1 MLDEGMGLAEEICVM
16 SPRKFPFLASKL
28 NDSNPSDFFRQADAG
43 GPAHTQIKR
52 KSALLLRFIICT
64 ATLGKTSKPKASVSH
79 APEEIDTCNFLVCRR
94 QPATRKLRATKS
106 P

>member
-1 MLDEGMGLAEEICVM
+1 MLDEGMGLAEEISVM

-28 NDSNPSDFFRQADAG
+28 DSNPSDFFRQADAG
-43 GPAHTQIKR
+43 PAHTQIKR
-52 KSALLLRFIICT
+52 KSALLFFFYNLYSNF
-64 ATLGKTSKPKASVSH
+64 GQDFKAEGVCLTC
-79 APEEIDTCNFLVCRR
+79 PEEIDKCNFLVCRR